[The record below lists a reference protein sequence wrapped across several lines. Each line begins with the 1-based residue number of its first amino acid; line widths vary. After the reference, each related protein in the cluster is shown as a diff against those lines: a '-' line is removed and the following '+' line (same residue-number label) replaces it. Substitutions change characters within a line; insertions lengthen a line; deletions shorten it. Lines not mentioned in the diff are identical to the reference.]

1 MDRGATLCRN
11 ADLLLRMAIYP
22 ELDEY
27 WLDMKGWFFFG

>member
-27 WLDMKGWFFFG
+27 